1 MFYKYIKSKRITKE
15 RIEPIIIIGSPSE
28 SRKTFSTPKV
38 NSLMAEQ
45 SDTRATEPVTGGT
58 DIRRGKGSVRLVCR
72 TLLPLPALGLF
83 TFFALRREEL
93 NALPDALS
101 PPQAAFGQGLPG
113 VSGDVTL
120 YQGGFEGVLIT
131 FPLSSFG
138 SFITKELHIK
148 HLLRE
153 SHIWHA
159 NYVACP
165 ATLIEC
171 GQCFNTGDISL
182 VEDTD
187 VGAPVLPGDLQD
199 LAETSLMIYLQRL
212 EVPSIHHPC
221 LGSIQEGKLQRPVLS
236 IHPMVVTVGNST
248 ELRCE
253 ISGEIPPLTFIFY
266 KYSGRYLR
274 LADTKDTNKSFATH
288 TLKVAENTVK
298 DYCCKVHGNSKDSI
312 SNYSEIVKL
321 SVQALEV
328 SKPILQS
335 DSNTNTLKK
344 GQALTLKCTVSKG
357 SFPITYMFFHGSL
370 NHSTTSSYNEEK
382 YLIRSVNNHHSGRYY
397 CTASNAATSEAKQ
410 SNHIV
415 MEVFGCS
422 QAAVPVAWIL
432 VTTLLL
438 SISIICSN

>member
-1 MFYKYIKSKRITKE
+1 MLQTIFSLWIVLFHVIKTMESWQVATISNVQIISDSADAENVQEGNTITLTCSANIVIPLGLPSQILYIFYKGSNKGFLLKNVTSTKQESQYTIQPARASHSGYYYCVVVAGSTREKSETTYIT
-15 RIEPIIIIGSPSE
+15 
-28 SRKTFSTPKV
+28 
-38 NSLMAEQ
+38 
-45 SDTRATEPVTGGT
+45 VT
-58 DIRRGKGSVRLVCR
+58 
-72 TLLPLPALGLF
+72 
-83 TFFALRREEL
+83 
-93 NALPDALS
+93 
-101 PPQAAFGQGLPG
+101 
-113 VSGDVTL
+113 
-120 YQGGFEGVLIT
+120 
-131 FPLSSFG
+131 
-138 SFITKELHIK
+138 
-148 HLLRE
+148 
-153 SHIWHA
+153 
-159 NYVACP
+159 
-165 ATLIEC
+165 
-171 GQCFNTGDISL
+171 
-182 VEDTD
+182 
-187 VGAPVLPGDLQD
+187 
-199 LAETSLMIYLQRL
+199 
-212 EVPSIHHPC
+212 
-221 LGSIQEGKLQRPVLS
+221 GKLQRPVLS